1 MLTQTLINVIE
12 PSNDAF
18 HFVRSVDNFSEGN
31 IVNTYHH
38 MTTDFF
44 FSEFD
49 LLTVIKRSPRGKLP
63 NILTN

>member
-44 FSEFD
+44 F
-49 LLTVIKRSPRGKLP
+49 LNLTCLRSLKGRLEGNYP
-63 NILTN
+63 TY

>member
-18 HFVRSVDNFSEGN
+18 HFVRSVDSFSEGN
-31 IVNTYHH
+31 IVNRYRHIS
-38 MTTDFF
+38 TDF

-49 LLTVIKRSPRGKLP
+49 LHTVIKRSPRGKLP